1 MASKALSL
9 TLYNLLLPFG
19 LVWMLPSAIVKMR
32 RRNGR
37 WRDLA
42 QRIGFFDKATQNAI
56 NALPQ
61 RERLWVH
68 AVSVGEVNVAK
79 KLIARLLKT
88 QPDLGIVLSTTT
100 PTGHAIAAEVA
111 AQHTGRLVAIFSPVD
126 LPGVGRLM
134 LERIQPTQLVLVE
147 AEVWPNLTFA
157 AERLGIPVSLVN
169 ARLSPRS
176 ERRYSKFRWLAEPVF
191 RMLKQVLVQEE
202 ADIDRWEGL
211 GVDRDRIHL
220 TGSIKYDP
228 EGAVVPAT
236 KIDELRTVLTQTG
249 ISPSQ
254 PALLAASTH
263 AGEEVELARVF
274 QRLREKIRDLALLIV
289 PRHVERRAEIAAAL
303 NSIGIAPALRS
314 DASTRVD
321 SSAPVFVIDTTGE
334 LAAWQHLATLV
345 VVGKSF
351 LAEGGQ
357 NPAEAALAQKPV
369 LFGPHMENFTPL
381 VDLLL
386 KKKGAQQVADFDEL
400 ESACLALLQ
409 DASKAAQMGQ
419 SGERA
424 LLVHQ
429 GATQRSVERLIQGSR
444 GRCPPFQSGGQSPRS
459 LG

>member
-9 TLYNLLLPFG
+9 TLYNLFLPIG
-19 LVWMLPSAIVKMR
+19 LVFMLPGAIIKMR

-42 QRIGFFDKATQNAI
+42 QRIGCFDETTTKAI

-79 KLIARLLKT
+79 KLIACLLKT
-88 QPDLGIVLSTTT
+88 RPDLGIVLSTTT
-100 PTGHAIAAEVA
+100 PTGHAIAAELA
-111 AQHTGRLVAIFSPVD
+111 TQHAGRLVAIFSPVD

-147 AEVWPNLTFA
+147 AEVWPNLTNA

-176 ERRYSKFRWLAEPVF
+176 ERRYRIFRPLIEPVF
-191 RMLKQVLVQEE
+191 RMLRQVLVQEE
-202 ADIDRWEGL
+202 GDITRWEGL
-211 GVDRDRIHL
+211 GVDRERIHL

-228 EGAVVPAT
+228 EGAVVPAA

-249 ISPSQ
+249 ISPQQ
-254 PALLAASTH
+254 PTLLAASTH
-263 AGEEVELARVF
+263 AGEELEFARVF
-274 QRLREKIRDLALLIV
+274 QCLREKVRDLALLIV
-289 PRHVERRAEIAAAL
+289 PRHVERRAEITAAL
-303 NSIGIAPALRS
+303 NTIGLAPALRS
-314 DASTRVD
+314 DPASRVD
-321 SSAPVFVIDTTGE
+321 STAPVFLIDTTGE
-334 LAAWQHLATLV
+334 LAAWQNLATLV

-357 NPAEAALAQKPV
+357 NPAEAALAKKPV

-386 KKKGAQQVADFDEL
+386 KKKGAQQVADFTEL
-400 ESACLALLQ
+400 EAVCLTLLQ
-409 DASKAAQMGQ
+409 DTEKAARMGQ
-419 SGERA
+419 SGHTA
-424 LLVHQ
+424 LQVHE
-429 GATQRSVERLIQGSR
+429 GATVRTAFHLL
-444 GRCPPFQSGGQSPRS
+444 GQEQA
-459 LG
+459 

>member
-9 TLYNLLLPFG
+9 TLYNLFLPIG
-19 LVWMLPSAIVKMR
+19 LVFMLPGAIIKMR

-42 QRIGFFDKATQNAI
+42 QRIGCFDEATRKAI

-79 KLIARLLKT
+79 KLITRLLKT

-100 PTGHAIAAEVA
+100 PTGHALAAELA
-111 AQHTGRLVAIFSPVD
+111 AQHAGRLVAIFSPVD

-134 LERIQPTQLVLVE
+134 LERIQPTQLILVE
-147 AEVWPNLTFA
+147 AEVWPNLTYS
-157 AERLGIPVSLVN
+157 AEHLGIPVSLVN

-176 ERRYSKFRWLAEPVF
+176 ERRYRKFRWLIEPVF

-202 ADIDRWEGL
+202 GDIARWEGL
-211 GVDRDRIHL
+211 GVDRGRIHL

-228 EGAVVPAT
+228 EGAVVPAA
-236 KIDELRTVLTQTG
+236 KIDELRAVLTQTG
-249 ISPSQ
+249 VSPSQ

-263 AGEEVELARVF
+263 AGEELEFARMF

-289 PRHVERRAEIAAAL
+289 PRHVERSAEIVSAL
-303 NSIGIAPALRS
+303 NTIGIVPALRS
-314 DASTRVD
+314 DPASHVD
-321 SSAPVFVIDTTGE
+321 STAPIFVIDTTGE
-334 LAAWQHLATLV
+334 LAAWQHLTTLV

-357 NPAEAALAQKPV
+357 NPAEAALAKKPV

-386 KKKGAQQVADFDEL
+386 KKKGAEQVADFTEL
-400 ESACLALLQ
+400 ESACLTLLQ
-409 DASKAAQMGQ
+409 DSEKAARMGQ
-419 SGERA
+419 SGRTA
-424 LLVHQ
+424 LQVHE
-429 GATQRSVERLIQGSR
+429 GATVRTAFHLL
-444 GRCPPFQSGGQSPRS
+444 GQNQA
-459 LG
+459 

>member
-9 TLYNLLLPFG
+9 TLYNLALPLG
-19 LVWMLPSAIVKMR
+19 LVCMLPGAIVKMR

-42 QRIGFFDKATQNAI
+42 QRVGCFDEDTKNAI
-56 NALPQ
+56 AALPQ
-61 RERLWVH
+61 RERFWVH
-68 AVSVGEVNVAK
+68 AVSVGEVGVAK
-79 KLIARLLKT
+79 KLITRLLKT
-88 QPDLGIVLSTTT
+88 HADLGIVLSTTT
-100 PTGHAIAAEVA
+100 PTGHALAAELA
-111 AQHTGRLVAIFSPVD
+111 TQHDGRVVAIFSPVD

-147 AEVWPNLTFA
+147 AEVWPNLTSA

-176 ERRYSKFRWLAEPVF
+176 ERRYRKFRRLVGPVF
-191 RMLKQVLVQEE
+191 GMLKQILVQEE
-202 ADIDRWEGL
+202 DDIARWESF
-211 GVDRDRIHL
+211 GVERDRIHL

-228 EGAVVPAT
+228 EGASVPAA
-236 KIDELRTVLTQTG
+236 KIDELRNVLTQTG
-249 ISPSQ
+249 IAPTQ
-254 PALLAASTH
+254 PILLAASTH
-263 AGEEVELARVF
+263 AGEEIEFARVF

-289 PRHVERRAEIAAAL
+289 PRHVERRAEITAAL
-303 NSIGIAPALRS
+303 KTIGLSPALRS
-314 DASTRVD
+314 VSGSRVD

-357 NPAEAALAQKPV
+357 NPAEAALAQRPV

-386 KKKGAQQVADFDEL
+386 KKKGAQQVADFNEL
-400 ESACLALLQ
+400 ESACLTLLR
-409 DASKAAQMGQ
+409 DPAKAAQMGQ
-419 SGERA
+419 AGKKA
-424 LLVHQ
+424 LQTHE
-429 GATQRSVERLIQGSR
+429 GATQRSVERL
-444 GRCPPFQSGGQSPRS
+444 
-459 LG
+459 L

>member
-9 TLYNLLLPFG
+9 TLYNLALPLGFVCMVPG
-19 LVWMLPSAIVKMR
+19 AIIKMR

-42 QRIGFFDKATQNAI
+42 QRIGCFDKATQKAI

-61 RERLWVH
+61 RERFWVH
-68 AVSVGEVNVAK
+68 AVSVGEVGVAK
-79 KLIARLLKT
+79 KLITRLLKT
-88 QPDLGIVLSTTT
+88 HADLGIVLSTTT
-100 PTGHAIAAEVA
+100 PTGHALAAELA
-111 AQHTGRLVAIFSPVD
+111 AQHSGRVVAIFSPVD

-147 AEVWPNLTFA
+147 AEVWPNLTAA

-176 ERRYSKFRWLAEPVF
+176 ERRYRKFRRLVGPIF
-191 RMLKQVLVQEE
+191 GMLKQILVQEE
-202 ADIDRWEGL
+202 DDIARWESF
-211 GVDRDRIHL
+211 GVERDRIHL

-228 EGAVVPAT
+228 EGASVPAA
-236 KIDELRTVLTQTG
+236 KIDELRAVLTQTG
-249 ISPSQ
+249 IEPTQ
-254 PALLAASTH
+254 PILLAASTH
-263 AGEEVELARVF
+263 AGEEIEFARVF

-289 PRHVERRAEIAAAL
+289 PRHVERRAEIATAL
-303 NSIGIAPALRS
+303 KTIGLSPALRS
-314 DASTRVD
+314 ISGSRVD
-321 SSAPVFVIDTTGE
+321 SNAPVFVIDTTGE

-381 VDLLL
+381 VELLL
-386 KKKGAQQVADFDEL
+386 KKGGAQQVADFDEL
-400 ESACLALLQ
+400 TSACLALLQ
-409 DASKAAQMGQ
+409 DKTKAARMAQAGHQ
-419 SGERA
+419 A
-424 LLVHQ
+424 LKAHE
-429 GATQRSVERLIQGSR
+429 GATQRSAARLLKNL
-444 GRCPPFQSGGQSPRS
+444 PE
-459 LG
+459 

>member
-19 LVWMLPSAIVKMR
+19 LVCMLPGAIVKMR

-37 WRDLA
+37 WRDLT
-42 QRIGFFDKATQNAI
+42 QRVGCFDKATQKAI

-79 KLIARLLKT
+79 KLITRLLKT
-88 QPDLGIVLSTTT
+88 HTDLGIVLSTTT
-100 PTGHAIAAEVA
+100 PTGHALAAELA
-111 AQHTGRLVAIFSPVD
+111 AQHADRLVAIFSPVD

-147 AEVWPNLTFA
+147 AEVWPNLTHS

-176 ERRYSKFRWLAEPVF
+176 ERRYRKFRWLTEPLF

-202 ADIDRWEGL
+202 DDIARWEGL

-228 EGAVVPAT
+228 EGASVAPA
-236 KIDELRTVLTQTG
+236 KIDELREVLSRTG
-249 ISPSQ
+249 IAPSQ
-254 PALLAASTH
+254 PVILAASTH
-263 AGEEVELARVF
+263 AGEEIELARVF

-289 PRHVERRAEIAAAL
+289 PRHVERRAEITTAL
-303 NSIGIAPALRS
+303 NSIGLAPALRS
-314 DASTRVD
+314 DPASRVD
-321 SSAPVFVIDTTGE
+321 PNAPVFVIDTTGE

-357 NPAEAALAQKPV
+357 NPAEAGLAQKPV

-381 VDLLL
+381 VELLL
-386 KKKGAQQVADFDEL
+386 KKKGAQQVENFDEL
-400 ESACLALLQ
+400 GTACLALLQ
-409 DASKAAQMGQ
+409 DSTKAVQMGQ
-419 SGERA
+419 AGHRA
-424 LLVHQ
+424 LQAHQ
-429 GATQRSVERLIQGSR
+429 GATQRSAERL
-444 GRCPPFQSGGQSPRS
+444 
-459 LG
+459 LHML

>member
-9 TLYNLLLPFG
+9 TLYNLMLPLG
-19 LVWMLPSAIVKMR
+19 LVLMLPGAIVKMR

-37 WRDLA
+37 WQDLA
-42 QRIGFFDKATQNAI
+42 QRFGFFPRETQAAI

-68 AVSVGEVNVAK
+68 AVSVGEVGVAK
-79 KLIARLLKT
+79 KLINRLLKAHA
-88 QPDLGIVLSTTT
+88 DLGIVLSTTT
-100 PTGHAIAAEVA
+100 PTGHALAAELA
-111 AQHTGRLVAIFSPVD
+111 AQHAGRMVAIFSPVD

-147 AEVWPNLTFA
+147 AEVWPNLTA
-157 AERLGIPVSLVN
+157 SATRLGIPVSLVN

-176 ERRYSKFRWLAEPVF
+176 ARRYHKFRTLIGPIF
-191 RMLKQVLVQEE
+191 GMLKQVLVQEPDDVARWQGFGLD
-202 ADIDRWEGL
+202 ADQ
-211 GVDRDRIHL
+211 VHL

-228 EGAVVPAT
+228 EGAVVPAE
-236 KIDELRTVLTQTG
+236 KIDALRTVLTQTG
-249 ISPSQ
+249 IAPTQ
-254 PALLAASTH
+254 PTLLAASTH

-274 QRLREKIRDLALLIV
+274 LRLRQHVRDLALLIV
-289 PRHVERRAEIAAAL
+289 PRHVERRAEIRAEL
-303 NSIGIAPALRS
+303 QSIGISPALRS
-314 DASTRVD
+314 EPGSRID

-357 NPAEAALAQKPV
+357 NPAEAALALKPV

-386 KKKGAQQVADFDEL
+386 KHGGAQQVADFTEL
-400 ESACLALLQ
+400 ESACRTLLQ
-409 DASKAAQMGQ
+409 DPAKAASMAQ
-419 SGERA
+419 SGHNA
-424 LLVHQ
+424 LKTHE
-429 GATQRSVERLIQGSR
+429 GATLRSVERLLQGVGVS
-444 GRCPPFQSGGQSPRS
+444 
-459 LG
+459 

>member
-9 TLYNLLLPFG
+9 TLYNLLLPLG
-19 LVWMLPSAIVKMR
+19 LVAMLPGAIVKMR

-42 QRIGFFDKATQNAI
+42 QRVGCFDETTTNAI
-56 NALPQ
+56 AALPQ
-61 RERLWVH
+61 RERLWIH
-68 AVSVGEVNVAK
+68 AVSVGEVGVAK
-79 KLIARLLKT
+79 KLITRLLKT

-100 PTGHAIAAEVA
+100 PTGHAIAEELA
-111 AQHTGRLVAIFSPVD
+111 AQNTGRLVAIFSPVD
-126 LPGVGRLM
+126 LPGIGRLM

-147 AEVWPNLTFA
+147 AEVWPNLTHS
-157 AERLGIPVSLVN
+157 AEKLGIPVSLVN

-176 ERRYSKFRWLAEPVF
+176 ERRYRKFRWLIEPVF

-202 ADIDRWEGL
+202 DDIVRWEGL
-211 GVDRDRIHL
+211 GVDRQRIHL

-228 EGAVVPAT
+228 EGATVAPA
-236 KIDELRTVLTQTG
+236 KIDELREAMNRTG
-249 ISPSQ
+249 ITSTQ
-254 PALLAASTH
+254 PVILAASTH
-263 AGEEVELARVF
+263 AGEEIELARVF
-274 QRLREKIRDLALLIV
+274 QRLRQQIHDLAFLIV
-289 PRHVERRAEIAAAL
+289 PRHVERRTEINAAL
-303 NSIGIAPALRS
+303 NTLGIAPALRS
-314 DASTRVD
+314 DPASRVD
-321 SSAPVFVIDTTGE
+321 SNAPVFVIDTTGE

-386 KKKGAQQVADFDEL
+386 KKNGAQQVADFSEL

-409 DASKAAQMGQ
+409 DSSKAAHMGQ
-419 SGERA
+419 AGHRA
-424 LLVHQ
+424 LQAHQ
-429 GATQRSVERLIQGSR
+429 GATQRSVERLIHA
-444 GRCPPFQSGGQSPRS
+444 
-459 LG
+459 

>member
-9 TLYNLLLPFG
+9 TLYNLLLPLG
-19 LVWMLPSAIVKMR
+19 LVAMLPGAIVKMR

-42 QRIGFFDKATQNAI
+42 QRVGCFDDVTTDAI
-56 NALPQ
+56 AALPQ
-61 RERLWVH
+61 RERLWIH
-68 AVSVGEVNVAK
+68 AVSVGEVGVAK
-79 KLIARLLKT
+79 KLITRLLKT

-100 PTGHAIAAEVA
+100 PTGHAIAEELA
-111 AQHTGRLVAIFSPVD
+111 AQNTGRLVAIFSPVD
-126 LPGVGRLM
+126 LPGIGRLM

-147 AEVWPNLTFA
+147 AEVWPNLTHS
-157 AERLGIPVSLVN
+157 AEKLGIPVSLVN

-176 ERRYSKFRWLAEPVF
+176 ERRYRKFRWLIEPVF

-202 ADIDRWEGL
+202 DDIVRWEGL
-211 GVDRDRIHL
+211 GVDRQRIHL

-228 EGAVVPAT
+228 EGATVAPA
-236 KIDELRTVLTQTG
+236 KIDELREAMNRTG
-249 ISPSQ
+249 ITSTQ
-254 PALLAASTH
+254 PVILAASTH
-263 AGEEVELARVF
+263 AGEEIELARVF
-274 QRLREKIRDLALLIV
+274 QRLRQQIHDLAFLIV
-289 PRHVERRAEIAAAL
+289 PRHVERRTEINAAL
-303 NSIGIAPALRS
+303 NTLGIAPALRS
-314 DASTRVD
+314 DPASRVD
-321 SSAPVFVIDTTGE
+321 SNAPVFVIDTTGE

-386 KKKGAQQVADFDEL
+386 KKNGAQQVADFSEL

-409 DASKAAQMGQ
+409 DSSKAAHMGQ
-419 SGERA
+419 AGHRA
-424 LLVHQ
+424 LQAHQ
-429 GATQRSVERLIQGSR
+429 GATQRSVERLIHA
-444 GRCPPFQSGGQSPRS
+444 
-459 LG
+459 

>member
-9 TLYNLLLPFG
+9 TLYNLFLPIG
-19 LVWMLPSAIVKMR
+19 LVFMLPGAIIKMR

-42 QRIGFFDKATQNAI
+42 QRIGCFDEATRKAI

-79 KLIARLLKT
+79 KLITRLLKT

-100 PTGHAIAAEVA
+100 PTGHAIAAELA

-134 LERIQPTQLVLVE
+134 LERINPTQLILVE
-147 AEVWPNLTFA
+147 AEVWPNLTSS

-176 ERRYSKFRWLAEPVF
+176 ERRYRKFRQLAEPLF

-202 ADIDRWEGL
+202 GDIARWEGL
-211 GVDRDRIHL
+211 GVDRGRIHL

-228 EGAVVPAT
+228 EGAVVPAA
-236 KIDELRTVLTQTG
+236 KIDELRAVLTQTG
-249 ISPSQ
+249 VSPSQ
-254 PALLAASTH
+254 PTLLAASTH
-263 AGEEVELARVF
+263 AGEELEFARMF

-289 PRHVERRAEIAAAL
+289 PRHVERSAEIVSAL
-303 NSIGIAPALRS
+303 NTIGIVPALRS
-314 DASTRVD
+314 DPASRVD
-321 SSAPVFVIDTTGE
+321 STAPVFIIDTTGE
-334 LAAWQHLATLV
+334 LAAWQHLTTLV

-369 LFGPHMENFTPL
+369 LFGPHMENFKPL
-381 VDLLL
+381 VELLL
-386 KKKGAQQVADFDEL
+386 KENGARQVASFVEL

-409 DASKAAQMGQ
+409 DPAKAAEMGR
-419 SGERA
+419 SGHHA
-424 LLVHQ
+424 LQAHQ
-429 GATQRSVERLIQGSR
+429 GATQQSAARLLMP
-444 GRCPPFQSGGQSPRS
+444 C
-459 LG
+459 

>member
-9 TLYNLLLPFG
+9 TLYNLALPFG
-19 LVWMLPSAIVKMR
+19 LVWMLPGAIVKMR

-42 QRIGFFDKATQNAI
+42 QRIGCFDKATQNAI

-68 AVSVGEVNVAK
+68 AVSVGEVGVAK
-79 KLIARLLKT
+79 KLIAKLLKT

-100 PTGHAIAAEVA
+100 PTGHALAVELAE
-111 AQHTGRLVAIFSPVD
+111 QHAGRLVAIYSPVD
-126 LPGVGRLM
+126 LPGIGRL
-134 LERIQPTQLVLVE
+134 LFERLHPTQLVLVE
-147 AEVWPNLTFA
+147 AEVWPNLTAA

-176 ERRYSKFRWLAEPVF
+176 ERRYRKFRWLVEPVF

-202 ADIDRWEGL
+202 DDIARWEGL

-228 EGAVVPAT
+228 EGAAVPTA
-236 KIDELRTVLTQTG
+236 KIDELRDVLTRTG
-249 ISPSQ
+249 IAPSQ
-254 PALLAASTH
+254 PVILAASTH
-263 AGEEVELARVF
+263 AGEEIELARAF
-274 QRLREKIRDLALLIV
+274 QRLREKIPDLALLIV
-289 PRHVERRAEIAAAL
+289 PRHVERRAEITAAL
-303 NSIGIAPALRS
+303 NTTGLAPALRS
-314 DASTRVD
+314 ISGSSVD
-321 SSAPVFVIDTTGE
+321 SNAPVFVIDTTGE

-381 VDLLL
+381 VELLL
-386 KKKGAQQVADFDEL
+386 KKKGAQQVENFDEL
-400 ESACLALLQ
+400 TTACLALLQ
-409 DASKAAQMGQ
+409 DAAKAAQMGQ
-419 SGERA
+419 SGQRA
-424 LLVHQ
+424 LQAHQ
-429 GATQRSVERLIQGSR
+429 GATQKSVERLIR
-444 GRCPPFQSGGQSPRS
+444 V
-459 LG
+459 